1 MIIEKDTSRDRLKN
15 KICFARFMTKL
26 LYLMIV
32 QLYVQSFWLY
42 IDWLRRVYLVLC
54 FVQIFQHSVDLS

>member
-1 MIIEKDTSRDRLKN
+1 MP
-15 KICFARFMTKL
+15 KL
-26 LYLMIV
+26 SYLMIV

-42 IDWLRRVYLVLC
+42 IDWLRRVYLVLG